1 MSHKTE
7 TFIKVGAVLLILF
20 FIILYPFLFPSSYHR
35 GIMIIIGLKAIVA
48 IGLCLLMGFAGQI
61 SLGHAAF
68 FGLGAYVTAIL
79 SVRTG
84 LPPFFAMILAAVV
97 TALVAYVVGI
107 PTLKLKGHYLALS
120 TLGFGIIIYMLIME
134 NYRLTGGPSGLTGI
148 PNLNI
153 FGFTFRS
160 SLSYYVLVWTLLFII
175 VIITHN
181 IIHSRIGRALR
192 SLHGSELAAETL
204 GVNTAAFKVQVFV
217 LSAVY
222 ASLAGSIYA
231 FYMNFLSPSTFNF
244 FASVEFIL
252 IGVLGGIASIWGP
265 LFGSG
270 LLMFLREF
278 LRTNIPLLIP
288 GAGGEVEIVVYGFI
302 LVIIMIF
309 MPEGLI
315 SGITRRLEG
324 MFQNKVEDIT
334 LSKIKEEAQDGPVTG
349 S

>member
-1 MSHKTE
+1 MVHKSQQL
-7 TFIKVGAVLLILF
+7 IKVGAVLAILL
-20 FIILYPFLFPSSYHR
+20 FIILYPFLFQTSYHR
-35 GIMIIIGLKAIVA
+35 GIMIIVGLKAIVA

-68 FGLGAYVTAIL
+68 FGLGAYVTGIL
-79 SVRTG
+79 SIRTG
-84 LPPFFAMILAAVV
+84 LPPFFAMILAAII
-97 TALVAYVVGI
+97 TALVAYLVGI

-134 NYRLTGGPSGLTGI
+134 NYRITGGPSGLTGI
-148 PNLNI
+148 PNLRLL
-153 FGFTFRS
+153 GFTFQS
-160 SLSYYVLVWTLLFII
+160 SLSYYALVWSLLFAI

-192 SLHGSELAAETL
+192 SLHGSELAAEAL
-204 GVNTAAFKVQVFV
+204 GVDTAAFKLQVFV

-265 LFGSG
+265 IFGSG

-288 GAGGEVEIVVYGFI
+288 GAGGEVEIVVYGLI

-315 SGITRRLEG
+315 SGIAGRIEA
-324 MFQNKVEDIT
+324 MIHNKTESIP
-334 LSKIKEEAQDGPVTG
+334 LSKIKEEV
-349 S
+349 

>member
-1 MSHKTE
+1 MEENRQRILRT
-7 TFIKVGAVLLILF
+7 GAVLVLIL
-20 FIILYPFLFPSSYHR
+20 IILLYPFLFQTSYYR

-48 IGLCLLMGFAGQI
+48 IGLSLLMGFAGQI

-68 FGLGAYVTAIL
+68 YGLGAYMTGIL
-79 SVRTG
+79 TVRSG
-84 LPPFFAMILAAVV
+84 LPPWLAMVLAAVF
-97 TALVAYVVGI
+97 TALIAYLVGI

-120 TLGFGIIIYMLIME
+120 TLGFGIIVYMLIME
-134 NYRLTGGPSGLTGI
+134 NYRLTGGPSGLTRI
-148 PNLNI
+148 PNLNL
-153 FGFTFRS
+153 FGFTFES
-160 SLSYYVLVWTLLFII
+160 SLSYYILVWSLLFGII
-175 VIITHN
+175 IITHN
-181 IIHSRIGRALR
+181 ILHSRIGRALR
-192 SLHGSELAAETL
+192 SLHGSELAAEAL
-204 GVNTAAFKVQVFV
+204 GVDTAAFKLQVFV

-252 IGVLGGIASIWGP
+252 MGVLGGIASIWGP

-270 LLMFLREF
+270 LLIFLREF
-278 LRTNIPLLIP
+278 LRTNIPILLP

-302 LVIIMIF
+302 LVIILIF

-315 SGITRRLEG
+315 KGIAGRIESMLQGRDADPPLS
-324 MFQNKVEDIT
+324 T
-334 LSKIKEEAQDGPVTG
+334 LKEETRDGTITG